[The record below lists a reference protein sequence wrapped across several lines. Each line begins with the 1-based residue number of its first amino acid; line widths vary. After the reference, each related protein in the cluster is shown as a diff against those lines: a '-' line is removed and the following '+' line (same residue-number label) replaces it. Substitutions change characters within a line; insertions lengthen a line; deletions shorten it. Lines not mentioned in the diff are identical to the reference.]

1 MTATSQHEETQH
13 ATWLIEG
20 GAELAAA
27 SIGAAVGLVGGP
39 PGTFGGAAAGVAA
52 TRVLRR
58 LGADVQ
64 KRMLAP
70 RQRIR
75 AGAAYAVAAEE
86 IARRLQA
93 GESPRAD
100 GFFDTSTA
108 GRPAAAEL
116 LEGVLLVAAD
126 AYEER
131 KVACL
136 GKLYAALVF
145 DATVSRAHANYT
157 IALAQRLTYRQLALM
172 AVIWD
177 RDVVP
182 IAEAAAQEEPRKQLY
197 FSSELA
203 IEFDELERLG
213 LVDLG
218 ERGTPGRG
226 GAAFV
231 NENGSMTGLTLTDLG
246 KRLYDLMELR
256 DVPSE
261 ARREVTEALNKGLS
275 VYDSAFYDDDEQ

>member
-1 MTATSQHEETQH
+1 MTRAATSGHEETQR

-75 AGAAYAVAAEE
+75 VGAAYAVAAGE
-86 IARRLQA
+86 ISRRLQA

-100 GFFDTSTA
+100 GFFDASTA

-116 LEGVLLVAAD
+116 LEGVLLAAAD

-131 KVACL
+131 KIACL

-145 DATVSRAHANYT
+145 DARVSRAHANYT

-177 RDVVP
+177 GDAVA
-182 IAEAAAQEEPRKQLY
+182 IAEAAAKENPQKLLY
-197 FSSELA
+197 FSHELA
-203 IEFDELERLG
+203 IEVKELERLD
-213 LVDLG
+213 LVG
-218 ERGTPGRG
+218 EGKPGDTAYDG
-226 GAAFV
+226 GSRFV
-231 NENGSMTGLTLTDLG
+231 NAIEVGIARLALTDAG
-246 KRLYDLMELR
+246 RHLYDLMELH
-256 DVPSE
+256 DMPSE
-261 ARREVTEALNKGLS
+261 ARREVTEALDKDLS
-275 VYDSAFYDDDEQ
+275 AYDSAFLE